1 MKTFRHVIV
10 VILCLGT
17 VSLAQTDRT
26 KKPEP
31 QKIPPLKLPSIQRA
45 ALSNGLGIMLVEH
58 HELPVVQMQLVI
70 CSGSSLDPAGKSGLA
85 LLTAQMAD
93 EGTTKRDALK
103 IADDLDFIGANL
115 SVGSSDDAT
124 FASLLTIK
132 EHLAAA
138 LDIYADVIQNASFP
152 ATEWDRIKKSH
163 LAGLLAQKDQ
173 PATVASNVF
182 AKITYGSDHPY
193 GNPSQ
198 GTEASVGAIT
208 LDDLKSYYETHYKPN
223 NGTLIVVGDVTM
235 KEIRPLIEKH
245 LGGWK
250 KGTAPKPAFSKAP
263 TVDATRIFLIDK
275 PEAAQSEIR
284 IGHVGTSRSTKDYFA
299 LTVLNTIL
307 GGQFSSRIN
316 MNLRESKGYT
326 YGARSQFVM
335 IKEAGPF
342 VASSAVRTNVTD
354 SSVIEFMSEL
364 RKIVA
369 EDVTSQELEF
379 AKNSLIR
386 RQAQT
391 FETPGQIAGQL
402 MNLVLYDL
410 PDSYF
415 NNYVQ
420 EFETIAVADVRKAAR
435 AYIHPDK
442 SNIVIV
448 GDVAAIRGGLEQLGY
463 GAAKILSPD
472 GAMIQ

>member
-1 MKTFRHVIV
+1 MKTLHRILMLT
-10 VILCLGT
+10 LCLAV

-26 KKPEP
+26 KKPES
-31 QKIPPLKLPSIQRA
+31 QKTPTLKLPSIQRA
-45 ALSNGLGIMLVEH
+45 KLSNGLSIMLVEH
-58 HELPVVQMQLVI
+58 HEIPVVQFQLVLR
-70 CSGSSLDPAGKSGLA
+70 SGSSLDPAGKSGVA
-85 LLTAQMAD
+85 MLTAQMAD
-93 EGTTKRDALK
+93 EGTAKRDALK

-124 FASLLTIK
+124 FAAVLTIK

-138 LDIYADVIQNASFP
+138 MDIYADVVQNASFP

-163 LAGLLAQKDQ
+163 LASLLSQKDQ
-173 PATVASNVF
+173 PASVASNVF
-182 AKITYGSDHPY
+182 AKITYGADHPY

-198 GTEASVGAIT
+198 GTETSVGAIT
-208 LDDLKSYYETHYKPN
+208 LDELKSFYQAHYVPN

-235 KEIRPLIEKH
+235 KEIKPMIERH

-250 KGTAPKPAFSKAP
+250 KGPVLAPTFSKAP
-263 TVDATRIFLIDK
+263 SVEATRIYLVDK

-284 IGHVGTSRSTKDYFA
+284 IGHVGVPRSTKDYFA

-316 MNLRESKGYT
+316 MNLRETKGYT
-326 YGARSQFVM
+326 YGARSSFVM

-354 SSVIEFMSEL
+354 SSVIEFMNEL

-369 EDVTSQELEF
+369 EDVTAQELEF
-379 AKNSLIR
+379 AKNSLVR
-386 RQAQT
+386 RQAQS

-402 MNLVLYDL
+402 MSLVLYNL

-415 NNYVQ
+415 GGYVQ
-420 EFETIAVADVRKAAR
+420 EFEKVTVADVRKAAR
-435 AYIHPDK
+435 AYVHPEK

-448 GDVAAIRGGLEQLGY
+448 GDVASIRGGLEQLGY

-472 GAMIQ
+472 GVMIQ

>member
-1 MKTFRHVIV
+1 MKTLYRILILILSLV
-10 VILCLGT
+10 V
-17 VSLAQTDRT
+17 VSSAQTDRT

-31 QKIPPLKLPSIQRA
+31 QKTPALKLPSIQRA
-45 ALSNGLGIMLVEH
+45 KLSNGLNIMLVEH
-58 HELPVVQMQLVI
+58 HELPVVQFQLVFR
-70 CSGSSLDPAGKSGLA
+70 SGSSLDPAGKSGVA

-93 EGTTKRDALK
+93 EGTAKRDALT

-138 LDIYADVIQNASFP
+138 MEIYADVVQNASFP

-163 LAGLLAQKDQ
+163 LASLLSQKDQ
-173 PATVASNVF
+173 PASVASNIF
-182 AKITYGSDHPY
+182 AMITYGADHPY

-198 GTEASVGAIT
+198 GTEVSVGSIT
-208 LDDLKSYYETHYKPN
+208 LDDLKSFYRMHYVPN

-235 KEIRPLIEKH
+235 KELKPMVERH

-250 KGTAPKPAFSKAP
+250 RGTVPVPKFSKVP
-263 TVDATRIFLIDK
+263 PVDATRIYLVDK

-284 IGHVGTSRSTKDYFA
+284 IGHVGVPRGTKDFFA

-326 YGARSQFVM
+326 YGARSSFMM

-354 SSVIEFMSEL
+354 SSVIEFMNEL

-369 EDVTSQELEF
+369 EDVTAQELEF
-379 AKNSLIR
+379 AKNSLVR
-386 RQAQT
+386 RQAQA

-402 MNLVLYDL
+402 MGLVLYDL

-415 NNYVQ
+415 SNYVQ
-420 EFETIAVADVRKAAR
+420 EFEKVTVADVRKAAR
-435 AYIHPDK
+435 TYVHPEK

-448 GDVAAIRGGLEQLGY
+448 GDVASIRGGLEQLGY
-463 GAAKILSPD
+463 GAAKILSTD
-472 GAMIQ
+472 GALIQ

>member
-1 MKTFRHVIV
+1 MTYLQRTIIL
-10 VILCLGT
+10 ILCVFA
-17 VSLAQTDRT
+17 VSQAQIDRT

-31 QKIPPLKLPSIQRA
+31 KKTPALKLPAIQHA
-45 ALSNGLGIMLVEH
+45 TLSNGLKIMLVEH
-58 HELPVVQMQLVI
+58 HELPVVQMQLVLR
-70 CSGSSLDPAGKSGLA
+70 SGSALDPAGKSGIA

-132 EHLAAA
+132 EHLAPA

-152 ATEWDRIKKSH
+152 EKEWDRLKKSH
-163 LAGLLAQKDQ
+163 LASLLAQKDQ
-173 PATVASNVF
+173 PAPVASNVF
-182 AKITYGSDHPY
+182 AKVTYGANHPY
-193 GNPSQ
+193 GSPSQ
-198 GTEASVGAIT
+198 GTESSVTAIT
-208 LDDLKSYYETHYKPN
+208 LDDLKSYYQAHYRPN

-235 KEIRPLIEKH
+235 KEITPKVERH

-250 KGTAPKPAFSKAP
+250 KGMAPKPAFPKAP
-263 TVDATRIFLIDK
+263 TVEATRIFLVDK

-284 IGHVGTSRSTKDYFA
+284 IGHVGAPRGTKDYFA

-316 MNLRESKGYT
+316 MNLRETKGYT
-326 YGARSQFVM
+326 YGARSSFVM

-354 SSVIEFMSEL
+354 SSVIEFMNEL
-364 RKIVA
+364 RKVVA
-369 EDVTSQELEF
+369 EDVTEQELEF
-379 AKNSLIR
+379 ARNSLIR
-386 RQAQT
+386 RQAQS

-402 MNLVLYDL
+402 MSLVLYDL
-410 PDSYF
+410 PDTYF
-415 NNYVQ
+415 NTYVQ
-420 EFETIAVADVRKAAR
+420 EFERITVADVRRVAR
-435 AYIHPDK
+435 SYIHPEK

-448 GDVAAIRGGLEQLGY
+448 GDVASIRSGLEKLGY
-463 GAAKILSPD
+463 GAAKVLSPE